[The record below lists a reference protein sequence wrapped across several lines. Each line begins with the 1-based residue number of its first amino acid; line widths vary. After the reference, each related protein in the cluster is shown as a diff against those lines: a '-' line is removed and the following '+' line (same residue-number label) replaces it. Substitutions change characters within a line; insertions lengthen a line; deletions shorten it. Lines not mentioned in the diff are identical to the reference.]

1 MESKGFIATLSLV
14 LVLYPDDQIL
24 EHLTVIEKKPKIN
37 VISCYLPLPLHICA
51 CNICATS

>member
-14 LVLYPDDQIL
+14 LVLYPNDQIL